1 MKHYYALNKEEN
13 IMEQVKQLVDDVLEE
28 NTELKVVALANITE
42 ALAETV
48 EAVTG
53 FGEVLPH
60 HVRKAIERPLGQV
73 NFFMKTYEKAREDEV
88 LSPPEEEESTEP
100 TGSENLPGEGNEE
113 GGNQNSNP
121 DDKESD
127 PSLPMGGN

>member
-1 MKHYYALNKEEN
+1 
-13 IMEQVKQLVDDVLEE
+13 MEQVMQLVNDVLEE
-28 NTELKVVALANITE
+28 NTELKVVALANIAE
-42 ALAETV
+42 ALVETV

-73 NFFMKTYEKAREDEV
+73 NFFMKTYENAREDEV
-88 LSPPEEEESTEP
+88 LSPPEEEVSTES
-100 TGSENLPGEGNEE
+100 TGSENLPGE

-121 DDKESD
+121 DDKEND